1 MHGQLV
7 VQQSQFMDPGSQY
20 QFPEETDRG
29 LQLVHLLKDCVKY
42 IESGN
47 ITRADTAL
55 YKISKLAP
63 PHGDSMQRVATYFSE
78 ALAFQVIKNRRGI
91 PKILGLSK
99 TLSTSEELLV
109 KKLFFELY
117 PFSKSAY
124 KITNQAII
132 EAMDGEKIIN
142 ILDLSVSDAT
152 QWIYL
157 MQSLK
162 ERLPNHS
169 YLKITITGIHEKKEV
184 LEQMELHLRVEA
196 ENMNFSFQ
204 FNAIVSNLEN
214 LDLER
219 LPFDKGE
226 PLAISCVLQLHSL
239 LATDD
244 QMVKN
249 PSPDSTMSPLSTCP
263 SPKMECFLSGL
274 WKLRPKVMVI
284 TEQESNVNG
293 STLTERINNALNFYG
308 ALFDC
313 LEATISKA
321 SVERTLV
328 EKMLLR
334 EQIKNII
341 ACEGVKRK
349 ERHEKLETWIT
360 RLLLA
365 GFVKVPISF
374 GGMLQTTK
382 LLQSYIHGYQI
393 RHENECL
400 FICWNGNPLF
410 YISAWR
416 FPSDDI

>member
-1 MHGQLV
+1 
-7 VQQSQFMDPGSQY
+7 MDLGKEK
-20 QFPEETDRG
+20 FVLR
-29 LQLVHLLKDCVKY
+29 
-42 IESGN
+42 
-47 ITRADTAL
+47 RA
-55 YKISKLAP
+55 KKK
-63 PHGDSMQRVATYFSE
+63 E
-78 ALAFQVIKNRRGI
+78 K
-91 PKILGLSK
+91 K

-117 PFSKSAY
+117 PFSKIAY

-132 EAMDGEKIIN
+132 EAMEGEKVIN

-169 YLKITITGIHEKKEV
+169 YLKITITCIHEKKEV
-184 LEQMELHLRVEA
+184 LEQMSFHLRVEA
-196 ENMNFSFQ
+196 EKLNFPFQ

-219 LPFDKGE
+219 LPFKKGE

-249 PSPDSTMSPLSTCP
+249 PTPDSALSPPSACP

-274 WKLRPKVMVI
+274 WKLHPKVMVI

-293 STLTERINNALNFYG
+293 STLTERVDKALNFYG

-313 LEATISKA
+313 LESTISKTL
-321 SVERTLV
+321 VERTLL
-328 EKMLLR
+328 EKMLLG

-365 GFVKVPISF
+365 GFGKVPISF
-374 GGMLQTTK
+374 DGMQHAAK
-382 LLQSYIHGYQI
+382 MLQSYAHGYQI
-393 RHENECL
+393 RHENKCL
-400 FICWNGNPLF
+400 FICWDGNPLF
-410 YISAWR
+410 SVSAWR
-416 FPSDDI
+416 FPSEDLYA